1 MNRRLGQRLMMI
13 GTSFIRTQITWF
25 WFYVYYQKFFMRNT
39 LTLTFLEYFL
49 IMGFGVN
56 LSLGE
61 NGGSLSLV
69 HCFVKEKKG

>member
-1 MNRRLGQRLMMI
+1 
-13 GTSFIRTQITWF
+13 
-25 WFYVYYQKFFMRNT
+25 MRNT

-61 NGGSLSLV
+61 NGGSLSLI
-69 HCFVKEKKG
+69 HCFVKEKKGNG